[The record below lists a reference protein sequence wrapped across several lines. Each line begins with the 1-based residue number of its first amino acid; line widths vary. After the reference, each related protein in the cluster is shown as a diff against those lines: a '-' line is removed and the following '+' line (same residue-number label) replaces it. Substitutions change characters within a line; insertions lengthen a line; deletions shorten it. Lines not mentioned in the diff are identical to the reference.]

1 VSWFPADVEMTPAAR
16 YWLRFQLIMAGVGA
30 GLWWAGILIDS
41 EFTSGL
47 GVGVLA
53 SALAL
58 RVLRRRAEREM

>member
-1 VSWFPADVEMTPAAR
+1 VSPEGR
-16 YWLRFQLIMAGVGA
+16 YWLRLQLLMAAAGGALWYVGV
-30 GLWWAGILIDS
+30 LLES

-58 RVLRRRAEREM
+58 RLLRHRADREV

>member
-1 VSWFPADVEMTPAAR
+1 MTPAAR
-16 YWLRFQLIMAGVGA
+16 YWLRFQLVMAAVGA
-30 GLWWAGILIDS
+30 GLWCAGALVGS

-58 RVLRRRAEREM
+58 RVLRRRADREI

>member
-1 VSWFPADVEMTPAAR
+1 MTPAAR
-16 YWLRFQLIMAGVGA
+16 YWLRFQLVMAMVGA
-30 GLWWAGILIDS
+30 GLWWVGVLAGS

-58 RVLRRRAEREM
+58 RLLRRRANREQ

>member
-1 VSWFPADVEMTPAAR
+1 MTSEAS
-16 YWLRFQLIMAGVGA
+16 YWLRLQLFMAAVGAVTWYAGVLFG
-30 GLWWAGILIDS
+30 S

-58 RVLRRRAEREM
+58 RVLRGRADAEDHEVSQE

>member
-1 VSWFPADVEMTPAAR
+1 VSWFPADVETRPAAR
-16 YWLRFQLIMAGVGA
+16 YWLRFQLVMATVGA
-30 GLWWAGILIDS
+30 GLWFAGALVGS

-58 RVLRRRAEREM
+58 RVLRRRADREM